1 MSNIDD
7 KLSKLIQIKSDI
19 KDAIVDKGV
28 EMPAGLPFDQYSTK
42 IGEISGGV
50 IPTTEDYK
58 IFKYEGSNY
67 STYRSN
73 ISEDGIFTSS
83 LDDKGLS
90 LNVFPGDSNL
100 PDDGT
105 GFLTVE
111 MKVRINEISTTGI
124 NLIFG
129 CKNNFALGFNAT
141 NPYFGIWAGAING
154 DQTGITDLPV
164 ETGKDYYFRVTPY
177 SKSGSFAYYIKLE
190 VKYAPD
196 EDYITIGDFNSYQ
209 KAIST
214 GGDLDIGWCYY
225 SNATWYSSC
234 SIDLK
239 TVNAYG
245 KLKDSASTVFIKCT

>member
-28 EMPAGLPFDQYSTK
+28 YMPAGLPFDQYSTK
-42 IGEISGGV
+42 IGEISGGL
-50 IPTTEDYK
+50 IPTTENYK
-58 IFKYEGSNY
+58 IFKYEGDNY

-90 LNVFPGDSNL
+90 LNVFPGDHSL
-100 PDDGT
+100 PDDGA

-111 MKVRINEISTTGI
+111 MKVRINEIPTTGI

-129 CKNNFALGFNAT
+129 CKNEFALGFNAN
-141 NPYFGIWAGAING
+141 NPYFGIWAGALNG
-154 DQTGITDLPV
+154 DVGGITTLPV
-164 ETGKDYYFRVTPY
+164 ETGKDYYFRLTPY
-177 SKSGSFAYYIKLE
+177 CKGGPRLYYIKLE

-196 EDYITIGDFNSYQ
+196 EDYITIGDFSANGEIY
-209 KAIST
+209 I
-214 GGDLDIGWCYY
+214 GGDLHIGWCYY
-225 SNATWYSSC
+225 SNTSFTSSC

-245 KLKDSASTVFIKCT
+245 KFKDSCSTVFIKCT